1 MITNSM
7 FKQMIGSINVIQIIV
22 MFCLST
28 MIVYS
33 LMISDVNE
41 QTY

>member
-1 MITNSM
+1 MLA
-7 FKQMIGSINVIQIIV
+7 SINVTQIIV

-28 MIVYS
+28 LIVYS